1 MKISFEKYHGT
12 GNDFILID
20 NRTAGFHFSAD
31 QIAFL
36 CHRHFGIGADGLILI
51 QKKAH
56 FDFEMIYF
64 NSDGKH
70 GSMCGNG
77 GRCAVMFA
85 HKLGMIEHAAKFSTG
100 DGEHTALIKSD
111 DVVKLSMA
119 DVKGIDKVNHDF
131 ILNTGS
137 PHYVKFVSD
146 VNQIDVVR
154 EGRLIRYNEH
164 FRSKGINVN
173 FVSQKDG
180 VVRMR
185 TYERG
190 VEDETFSCG
199 TGTVAVAIATFLENW
214 ESNQKQEYQIQAL
227 GGKLKVY
234 FTPDVNNTFTEV
246 ALEGPA
252 SFVFSGEIEI

>member
-1 MKISFEKYHGT
+1 MKLPFEKYHGS

-20 NRTAGFHFSAD
+20 NRSHNVRFSAE

-51 QKKAH
+51 QKKTH
-56 FDFEMIYF
+56 FDFEMIYY
-64 NSDGKH
+64 NADGKL

-85 HKLGMIEHAAKFSTG
+85 QKLGMIEREAKFIAS
-100 DGEHTALIKSD
+100 DGEHAAFIKSGD
-111 DVVKLSMA
+111 IVKLSMSK
-119 DVKGIDKVNHDF
+119 VKGIDKVNHDF

-137 PHYVKFVSD
+137 PHYVKFVND
-146 VNQIDVVR
+146 VSQIDVVR
-154 EGRLIRYNEH
+154 EGRAIRYNEH
-164 FRSKGINVN
+164 YRSKGINVN

-180 VVRMR
+180 VIRMR

-190 VEDETFSCG
+190 VEDETLSCG
-199 TGTVAVAIATFLENW
+199 TGTVAVAIAAFLENW

-227 GGKLKVY
+227 GGRLKVY
-234 FTPDVNNTFTEV
+234 FTPDKNNTFTEV

-252 SFVFSGEIEI
+252 SFVFSGEIDV